1 VVVLGSK
8 TAEPTSAELNNSFF
22 KNLTISILHGF
33 RIIGTAFGI
42 LRSVKIH
49 LKPKDMKKL
58 IITSIV
64 ALLFAG
70 SSSLTAQNWPDEY
83 LGLPGDNLNLFAVMN
98 LFQESETLEGFERS
112 LNDPDK
118 MINNLDLNGD
128 NYVDYLMV
136 FDYVEGNV
144 HTIVIRVA
152 LNKREYQ
159 DVAVFTVEKFRD
171 GSVQV
176 QLIGDEALYGPN
188 YIVEPYYA
196 ETPNPGYRGNVTQT
210 QSRNVTVVRTTY
222 YEVAHWPVIVYIS
235 RPVYRPWRSVYYY
248 GYYPVYW
255 RPWTPHYWHFYYG
268 YHYNWHSH
276 YYAYYRP
283 WRHHRCGYYHTGYY
297 TGIRNYSP
305 VVIVNINKGTYK
317 NTYSRPD
324 TRKQG
329 EVLYT
334 QRHGSGSTTGRNATV
349 NRGAGRNST
358 QAASANSARVARQEN
373 TARTSAATSPARTN
387 TSAARQG
394 TETGRRQEAT
404 VNTSRDNR
412 GQAVQSNAARQSS
425 TARPAAEAPRNQN
438 TRVTNSRNNTGAAV
452 QNNAAPRRETSAPPA
467 RNVSAPAS
475 DRNKAATQSPPAR
488 VSPNR
493 SNSGS
498 SSAVRTQPARTNSQ
512 PSGNV
517 SSPSR
522 SSSRNSGTSVQRS
535 ETSNRNSGTSVQ
547 RSGSKNN
554 QKRTPARQSERSS
567 APSRR

>member
-1 VVVLGSK
+1 
-8 TAEPTSAELNNSFF
+8 
-22 KNLTISILHGF
+22 
-33 RIIGTAFGI
+33 
-42 LRSVKIH
+42 
-49 LKPKDMKKL
+49 MKKL
-58 IITSIV
+58 IITSIL

-70 SSSLTAQNWPDEY
+70 GSNLTAQNWQDEY

-112 LNDPDK
+112 LNDPDQ

-128 NYVDYLMV
+128 NYVDYIMV

-144 HTIVIRVA
+144 HTIVLRVA
-152 LNKREYQ
+152 LNQREYQ

-176 QLIGDEALYGPN
+176 QLIGDEALYGRN
-188 YIVEPYYA
+188 YIVEPNYA

-210 QSRNVTVVRTTY
+210 APRNVTVVRTTY

-283 WRHHRCGYYHTGYY
+283 WRHHRCRHYHTVYY

-305 VVIVNINKGTYK
+305 TIIVNVNKGKYK

-324 TRKQG
+324 TRQQG

-334 QRHGSGSTTGRNATV
+334 QRHASGSTVGRNATV
-349 NRGAGRNST
+349 NQGAGRQAS
-358 QAASANSARVARQEN
+358 QAATSNNARVARREN
-373 TARTSAATSPARTN
+373 ATRTSAATSPARTN
-387 TSAARQG
+387 TSAARQS

-404 VNTSRDNR
+404 VNTSRENR
-412 GQAVQSNAARQSS
+412 GQAVQSNAARPAA

-438 TRVTNSRNNTGAAV
+438 SRANTRIDNMGPAV
-452 QNNAAPRRETSAPPA
+452 QKNPAPRRETSTAPA
-467 RNVSAPAS
+467 RNVSAPAPE
-475 DRNKAATQSPPAR
+475 RNRAATQSSPAR
-488 VSPNR
+488 VTPDR

-512 PSGNV
+512 SSGNV
-517 SSPSR
+517 SS
-522 SSSRNSGTSVQRS
+522 SSRNNSNRSSGTSVQRS
-535 ETSNRNSGTSVQ
+535 GSNSRNSGTSVQ
-547 RSGSKNN
+547 RSGSSNN
-554 QKRTPARQSERSS
+554 QRSAPARESG
-567 APSRR
+567 SRTTPQRR

>member
-1 VVVLGSK
+1 
-8 TAEPTSAELNNSFF
+8 
-22 KNLTISILHGF
+22 
-33 RIIGTAFGI
+33 
-42 LRSVKIH
+42 
-49 LKPKDMKKL
+49 MKKL
-58 IITSIV
+58 FITSIL

-70 SSSLTAQNWPDEY
+70 GLSAQNWPDEY

-118 MINNLDLNGD
+118 MINNLDLNRD

-152 LNKREYQ
+152 LNNREYQ

-171 GSVQV
+171 GTVQV

-196 ETPNPGYRGNVTQT
+196 ETPNPAYRGNATQT
-210 QSRNVTVVRTTY
+210 APRNVTVVRTTY
-222 YEVAHWPVIVYIS
+222 YEVAHWPVIVYMS

-255 RPWTPHYWHFYYG
+255 RPWTPHYWHYYYG

-276 YYAYYRP
+276 YYAHYRP
-283 WRHHRCGYYHTGYY
+283 WNHHRCGYYHTGYY

-324 TRKQG
+324 TRNQG

-334 QRHGSGSTTGRNATV
+334 QRHGSGSTVPRNAAV
-349 NRGAGRNST
+349 NSGAGRQAS
-358 QAASANSARVARQEN
+358 QAASTSNARVARQEN
-373 TARTSAATSPARTN
+373 AARTSEIKSPARTN
-387 TSAARQG
+387 NSAARQI
-394 TETGRRQEAT
+394 TETGRRKEAT
-404 VNTSRDNR
+404 VNTSKDNR
-412 GQAVQSNAARQSS
+412 RQAVQNNAARQ
-425 TARPAAEAPRNQN
+425 TTTVRPAAEAPRNQN
-438 TRVTNSRNNTGAAV
+438 NRVARRVDNMGPAV
-452 QNNAAPRRETSAPPA
+452 QNNTAPRRETSTAPA
-467 RNVSAPAS
+467 RTISAPAK
-475 DRNKAATQSPPAR
+475 DRNRAASQSAPAR

-498 SSAVRTQPARTNSQ
+498 SSAVRTQPEKNNSR
-512 PSGNV
+512 PAGNV
-517 SSPSR
+517 SS
-522 SSSRNSGTSVQRS
+522 SSRNNSNKNSGTSVRKSGSSSNQRS
-535 ETSNRNSGTSVQ
+535 
-547 RSGSKNN
+547 
-554 QKRTPARQSERSS
+554 TPARESGRSK
-567 APSRR
+567 APQRR

>member
-1 VVVLGSK
+1 
-8 TAEPTSAELNNSFF
+8 
-22 KNLTISILHGF
+22 
-33 RIIGTAFGI
+33 
-42 LRSVKIH
+42 
-49 LKPKDMKKL
+49 MKKL
-58 IITSIV
+58 IITSIL

-70 SSSLTAQNWPDEY
+70 GGALTAQNWPDEY

-112 LNDPDK
+112 LNDPEK

-128 NYVDYLMV
+128 NYVDYIMV
-136 FDYVEGNV
+136 FDYTEGNV
-144 HTIVIRVA
+144 HNIVLRVA
-152 LNKREYQ
+152 LNQREYQ
-159 DVAVFTVEKFRD
+159 DVAVFTVERFRD
-171 GSVQV
+171 GSVQI
-176 QLIGDEALYGPN
+176 QLVGDEALYGPN

-268 YHYNWHSH
+268 YHYNWHAH

-283 WRHHRCGYYHTGYY
+283 WRHHRCRHYHTVYY

-305 VVIVNINKGTYK
+305 VVIVNVNKGVYR

-324 TRKQG
+324 TRQQG
-329 EVLYT
+329 EVLFT
-334 QRHGSGSTTGRNATV
+334 QRHGSGSTVPRNAAV
-349 NRGAGRNST
+349 NSGAGRQASQATST
-358 QAASANSARVARQEN
+358 SNARVARQEN
-373 TARTSAATSPARTN
+373 AARTSATTSPARTN
-387 TSAARQG
+387 NSAARQS

-412 GQAVQSNAARQSS
+412 GQAVQSNAARPA
-425 TARPAAEAPRNQN
+425 TYARPAAEAPRNTDTGVRN
-438 TRVTNSRNNTGAAV
+438 RVDNKGPAVINNP
-452 QNNAAPRRETSAPPA
+452 APRRETSTAPA
-467 RNVSAPAS
+467 RNVSAPAP
-475 DRNKAATQSPPAR
+475 DRNRAATQSAPAR
-488 VSPNR
+488 VSSDR

-498 SSAVRTQPARTNSQ
+498 SSAVRSQPARNNSQ

-517 SSPSR
+517 SSSSR
-522 SSSRNSGTSVQRS
+522 NDSRNSGSRS
-535 ETSNRNSGTSVQ
+535 SGTVKEVKVAAETAALQ
-547 RSGSKNN
+547 FKEAGAAATREALLQEN
-554 QKRTPARQSERSS
+554 QEAGLHPKEDNT
-567 APSRR
+567 

>member
-1 VVVLGSK
+1 
-8 TAEPTSAELNNSFF
+8 
-22 KNLTISILHGF
+22 
-33 RIIGTAFGI
+33 
-42 LRSVKIH
+42 
-49 LKPKDMKKL
+49 MKKL
-58 IITSIV
+58 FITSIL

-70 SSSLTAQNWPDEY
+70 GLSAQNWPDEY

-196 ETPNPGYRGNVTQT
+196 ETPNPGYRGNTTQT
-210 QSRNVTVVRTTY
+210 SSRNVTVVRTTY

-297 TGIRNYSP
+297 TGIRNHSP

-334 QRHGSGSTTGRNATV
+334 QRHGSGSTVPRNAAV
-349 NRGAGRNST
+349 NSGAGRQAS
-358 QAASANSARVARQEN
+358 QAASTSNARVARQEN
-373 TARTSAATSPARTN
+373 ATRTSATTSPARTN
-387 TSAARQG
+387 NSAAR
-394 TETGRRQEAT
+394 TGRTQEAT
-404 VNTSRDNR
+404 VNTSRENR
-412 GQAVQSNAARQSS
+412 GQAVQSNAARQTT
-425 TARPAAEAPRNQN
+425 TARPAAESPRNQN
-438 TRVTNSRNNTGAAV
+438 NRVTRRVDNMGPAV
-452 QNNAAPRRETSAPPA
+452 QNNPAPRRETSTAPA
-467 RNVSAPAS
+467 RNVSAPAPE
-475 DRNKAATQSPPAR
+475 RNRAATQNTPAR
-488 VSPNR
+488 VSSDR
-493 SNSGS
+493 SNKGS
-498 SSAVRTQPARTNSQ
+498 SSAVRSQPARTNSQ

-517 SSPSR
+517 SS
-522 SSSRNSGTSVQRS
+522 SSRNT
-535 ETSNRNSGTSVQ
+535 NRNSGTSVK
-547 RSGSKNN
+547 RSGSSNK
-554 QKRTPARQSERSS
+554 QRTTPARQSERSS

>member
-1 VVVLGSK
+1 
-8 TAEPTSAELNNSFF
+8 
-22 KNLTISILHGF
+22 
-33 RIIGTAFGI
+33 
-42 LRSVKIH
+42 
-49 LKPKDMKKL
+49 MKKL
-58 IITSIV
+58 FITSIL

-70 SSSLTAQNWPDEY
+70 GLSAQNWPDEY

-118 MINNLDLNGD
+118 MINNLDLNRD

-152 LNKREYQ
+152 LNKRDYQ

-196 ETPNPGYRGNVTQT
+196 ETPNPAYRGNAAQAAP
-210 QSRNVTVVRTTY
+210 RNATVVRTTY

-248 GYYPVYW
+248 GYYPVSW

-297 TGIRNYSP
+297 TSIRNYSP
-305 VVIVNINKGTYK
+305 TIIVNVNKGTYR

-324 TRKQG
+324 SRKQG

-334 QRHGSGSTTGRNATV
+334 QRHSSGTTVGRSAAV
-349 NRGAGRNST
+349 NSDTRRQAS
-358 QAASANSARVARQEN
+358 QAASSNNARVARQEN
-373 TARTSAATSPARTN
+373 ATRTAASPARTN
-387 TSAARQG
+387 TSATRQSA
-394 TETGRRQEAT
+394 ETGRRQEAT
-404 VNTSRDNR
+404 VNTTRENR
-412 GQAVQSNAARQSS
+412 GQAVQSNAPRQST
-425 TARPAAEAPRNQN
+425 TARPANEASRNQN
-438 TRVTNSRNNTGAAV
+438 SRVTNTNRVDNMGPAV
-452 QNNAAPRRETSAPPA
+452 QNNAAPRRETSTAPA
-467 RNVSAPAS
+467 RNVSNPAS
-475 DRNKAATQSPPAR
+475 YRNRAATQSAPAN

-498 SSAVRTQPARTNSQ
+498 AVRTQPARTKSQ
-512 PSGNV
+512 SSGNV
-517 SSPSR
+517 SSSSR
-522 SSSRNSGTSVQRS
+522 NTSRNSGTSVQRS
-535 ETSNRNSGTSVQ
+535 GSSNRNSGTSVQ
-547 RSGSKNN
+547 RSGSSNRNSGASVQRSGSSNRNSGTSVQRSGSSSN
-554 QKRTPARQSERSS
+554 QRSAPARESGSS
-567 APSRR
+567 RATGRR

>member
-1 VVVLGSK
+1 
-8 TAEPTSAELNNSFF
+8 
-22 KNLTISILHGF
+22 
-33 RIIGTAFGI
+33 
-42 LRSVKIH
+42 
-49 LKPKDMKKL
+49 MKKL
-58 IITSIV
+58 IITSIL

-70 SSSLTAQNWPDEY
+70 GSNLTAQNWQDEY

-118 MINNLDLNGD
+118 MINNLDLNRD

-152 LNKREYQ
+152 LNKRDYQ

-196 ETPNPGYRGNVTQT
+196 ETPNPAYRGNAAQAAP
-210 QSRNVTVVRTTY
+210 RNATVVRTTY

-248 GYYPVYW
+248 GYYPVSW

-297 TGIRNYSP
+297 TSIRNYSP
-305 VVIVNINKGTYK
+305 TIIVNVNKGTYR

-324 TRKQG
+324 SRKQG

-334 QRHGSGSTTGRNATV
+334 QRHSSGTTVGRSAAV
-349 NRGAGRNST
+349 NSDTRRQAS
-358 QAASANSARVARQEN
+358 QAASSNNARVARQEN
-373 TARTSAATSPARTN
+373 ATRTAASPARTN
-387 TSAARQG
+387 TSATRQSA
-394 TETGRRQEAT
+394 ETGRRQEAT
-404 VNTSRDNR
+404 VNTTRENR
-412 GQAVQSNAARQSS
+412 GQAVQSNAPRQST
-425 TARPAAEAPRNQN
+425 TARPANEASRNQN
-438 TRVTNSRNNTGAAV
+438 SRVTNTNRVDNMGPAV
-452 QNNAAPRRETSAPPA
+452 QNNAAPRRETSTAPA
-467 RNVSAPAS
+467 RNVSTPAS
-475 DRNKAATQSPPAR
+475 YRNRAATQSAPAN

-498 SSAVRTQPARTNSQ
+498 AVRTQPARTKSQ
-512 PSGNV
+512 SSGNV
-517 SSPSR
+517 SSSSR
-522 SSSRNSGTSVQRS
+522 NTSRNSGTSVQRS
-535 ETSNRNSGTSVQ
+535 GNSNRNSGTSVQ
-547 RSGSKNN
+547 RSGSSNRNSGTSVQRSGSSNRNSGTSVQRSGSSNRNSGASVQRSGSSSN
-554 QKRTPARQSERSS
+554 QRSAPARESGSS
-567 APSRR
+567 RATGRR